1 MDDDPAD
8 DSATTTPDDPDAMP
22 HPARPHSCHPTAE
35 PREQRH
41 AHRHHAVREPPCS
54 RLPCRRRRRRSGG
67 LRIAPEAKGGPVGI
81 ARPLP
86 VVNTWITAAD
96 LQRGMSPTERQSLHQ
111 GMISRLRG
119 DAGFLAGFSF
129 GQPLAPS
136 RQVQVADDGGFGFD
150 GGFVDGGFALPA
162 ARHRHHRSR
171 PIIINNQGP
180 LAVTNG
186 NGNVVQQQ
194 TAIGP
199 GPIAQQQMAGT
210 GPGGA
215 LNLVTG
221 SGNIVQRAPGTR

>member
-1 MDDDPAD
+1 MRI
-8 DSATTTPDDPDAMP
+8 ATSLFAATLFALAMP
-22 HPARPHSCHPTAE
+22 AAAQE
-35 PREQRH
+35 
-41 AHRHHAVREPPCS
+41 V
-54 RLPCRRRRRRSGG
+54 GG
-67 LRIAPEAKGGPVGI
+67 LRVAPGAKGGPVGI

-86 VVNTWITAAD
+86 VVNTYITAAD

-119 DAGFLAGFSF
+119 DAGLLAGSSF
-129 GQPLAPS
+129 GQPVAPS
-136 RQVQVADDGGFGFD
+136 RQVQIADDGGFGFD
-150 GGFVDGGFALPA
+150 GGFVDGGFIPDGGAVSGGG
-162 ARHRHHRSR
+162 RRHHRGR

-194 TAIGP
+194 TAIGS
-199 GPIAQQQMAGT
+199 GPIAQQQVAGT

>member
-1 MDDDPAD
+1 MRIP
-8 DSATTTPDDPDAMP
+8 TTVRI
-22 HPARPHSCHPTAE
+22 HPARTLHTGSGAGVRRPPHRA
-35 PREQRH
+35 
-41 AHRHHAVREPPCS
+41 
-54 RLPCRRRRRRSGG
+54 G
-67 LRIAPEAKGGPVGI
+67 AKGGPVGL

-86 VVNTWITAAD
+86 VANTLITAAD
-96 LQRGMSPTERQSLHQ
+96 LQRGMSPTDRQALHQ
-111 GMISRLRG
+111 NMISRLRG
-119 DAGFLAGFSF
+119 DQGFLGGFSF

-136 RQVQVADDGGFGFD
+136 RQVQVADDGGRLRRPGFS
-150 GGFVDGGFALPA
+150 GFASGGH
-162 ARHRHHRSR
+162 RRHHGR

-194 TAIGP
+194 SAIGS
-199 GPIAQQQMAGT
+199 GPIAQQQVAGT